1 MKTHLMPKTRLG
13 KWSVGLNCFFLIVI
27 FSSIILVKVLG
38 ILSFGDR
45 WWDVTVPIIFS
56 ATIAAFILGI
66 RALRKYKDYSALVYV
81 SVGVGALAILFIF
94 THSLFISD

>member
-1 MKTHLMPKTRLG
+1 MKILPDTKVG
-13 KWSVGLNCFFLIVI
+13 KWSVGLQTFFLMGA
-27 FSSIILVKVLG
+27 G
-38 ILSFGDR
+38 ISALLLNIPNRLSYNDR
-45 WWDVTVPIIFS
+45 WWDITAPIIFS

-66 RALRKYKDYSALVYV
+66 RALRKHKDYSALVYI

>member
-1 MKTHLMPKTRLG
+1 MKILPDTKAG
-13 KWSVGLNCFFLIVI
+13 KWSVGLQTFFLTGA
-27 FSSIILVKVLG
+27 G
-38 ILSFGDR
+38 ISTLLLNIPNRLSYNDR
-45 WWDVTVPIIFS
+45 WWDITALIIFF

-66 RALRKYKDYSALVYV
+66 RALRKYKDSSVLVYA